1 MVFKT
6 SLALYYLFKQF
17 GNMELVT
24 LFIYF
29 WEVEWEKLLLY
40 CSLEV
45 ELELLEMTGAWERP
59 FENVSFSQPVCQPAA

>member
-29 WEVEWEKLLLY
+29 WQGGGMGEASIILQF
-40 CSLEV
+40 
-45 ELELLEMTGAWERP
+45 GG
-59 FENVSFSQPVCQPAA
+59 